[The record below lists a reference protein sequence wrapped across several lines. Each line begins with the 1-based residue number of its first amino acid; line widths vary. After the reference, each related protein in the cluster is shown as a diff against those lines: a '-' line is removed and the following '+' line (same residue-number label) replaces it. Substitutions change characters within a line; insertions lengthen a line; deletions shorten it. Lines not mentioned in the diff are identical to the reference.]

1 MPPAREFNSSPDI
14 SIRFQLATEDFAE
27 RNASLSVTVER
38 NDSRW
43 LIRLEGDVNM
53 LCAAELKGLLL
64 DGLAGGKELQLDLE
78 GVHEIDITILQLL
91 WIAER
96 DAARASSRFVIE
108 VSPAA
113 ASQARDAGFEHFPG
127 VEAPQAEE

>member
-1 MPPAREFNSSPDI
+1 
-14 SIRFQLATEDFAE
+14 
-27 RNASLSVTVER
+27 LSVTVER

-64 DGLAGGKELQLDLE
+64 DGMGSGKQLQLNLE
-78 GVHEIDITILQLL
+78 GVHAIDITILQLL
-91 WIAER
+91 WTAER
-96 DAARASSRFVIE
+96 DAAGASSRFVTA

-127 VEAPQAEE
+127 VEAPLAKE